1 MVTGSVPTE
10 NLPEKSH
17 EAPKR
22 ERRPLVR
29 NADIDQP
36 STSYQPALQYC
47 DFEDFTNQPEKENI
61 QPWEFE
67 KSNEGEMRI
76 HLHDQLHS
84 VLKYIVVVNSSLEFT
99 IFVFNWPLPDHHP
112 IYKEQKRSLKYL
124 DIAGL
129 FAKIE
134 NTRLCEGLIGNN
146 AIAVATDPTEN
157 PDPNPNTIVR
167 HSVPKAI
174 GVEEPHFEV
183 TLSLRSV
190 ACEVLIDTE
199 SNKKMCKSC
208 ASASNTVD
216 RAARKKSKASATP
229 AKPKASLTACGPE
242 KLRATVKSTRLQVK
256 DLEDRLQELQCKIE
270 EQGIGISESLEKDIL
285 KIMGGQT
292 LDATPHMKFFWQEQM
307 KLLQWAKMGRRYHP
321 QVIRFAL
328 SLHGKSP
335 SAYREVRDSGALILP
350 SERVLRDYKNY
361 FKPKAGI
368 NKENVQSLQAKVS
381 SFTSIQRYV
390 AVVMDEMKIQ
400 SNLVFDKVSGELIGF
415 IDLGDPMTNFATLTN
430 EDLIATHALAFLVR
444 GLCTDLNHIIAYFFT
459 GNVTS
464 FQIMPLFWRTVAVL
478 EVSLNLHVCAAVND
492 GASPNRKFFRL
503 HSKLAQGL
511 DCDIVYKTP
520 NIFAPSQ
527 FIFFFADS
535 PHLMK
540 TARNCL
546 YNSGSGSRSRLMWNN
561 GQYLMFRHIADL
573 FYSDQEFALH
583 TLPKLTLDHIVLTS
597 FSKMKVKLA
606 VQVLSKSVA
615 IALRETAKE
624 DVTGTAEFCEMMN
637 GFFDCTNVR
646 SLTEHVR
653 KKNAFI
659 KPYESAEDERLTWL
673 KDVFLKYLESW
684 RQSTLEREGEYT
696 PDERQKMFLSVQTYE
711 GLKIAVYSHIDAIRF
726 LLSKGFKFVL
736 SERFMQDV
744 LKDYSGHQRDKGR
757 RSDNPTAQQFGYNDL
772 TIAAQ
777 RDIAP
782 AIRGN
787 VGGRYGK
794 VKWHQV
800 SEEPV
805 KKRQK
810 K

>member
-1 MVTGSVPTE
+1 MMV
-10 NLPEKSH
+10 
-17 EAPKR
+17 
-22 ERRPLVR
+22 
-29 NADIDQP
+29 
-36 STSYQPALQYC
+36 
-47 DFEDFTNQPEKENI
+47 
-61 QPWEFE
+61 
-67 KSNEGEMRI
+67 
-76 HLHDQLHS
+76 
-84 VLKYIVVVNSSLEFT
+84 
-99 IFVFNWPLPDHHP
+99 HH
-112 IYKEQKRSLKYL
+112 R
-124 DIAGL
+124 
-129 FAKIE
+129 
-134 NTRLCEGLIGNN
+134 
-146 AIAVATDPTEN
+146 
-157 PDPNPNTIVR
+157 
-167 HSVPKAI
+167 
-174 GVEEPHFEV
+174 
-183 TLSLRSV
+183 
-190 ACEVLIDTE
+190 TE
-199 SNKKMCKSC
+199 S
-208 ASASNTVD
+208 
-216 RAARKKSKASATP
+216 
-229 AKPKASLTACGPE
+229 
-242 KLRATVKSTRLQVK
+242 
-256 DLEDRLQELQCKIE
+256 
-270 EQGIGISESLEKDIL
+270 
-285 KIMGGQT
+285 
-292 LDATPHMKFFWQEQM
+292 
-307 KLLQWAKMGRRYHP
+307 
-321 QVIRFAL
+321 
-328 SLHGKSP
+328 
-335 SAYREVRDSGALILP
+335 
-350 SERVLRDYKNY
+350 
-361 FKPKAGI
+361 
-368 NKENVQSLQAKVS
+368 
-381 SFTSIQRYV
+381 
-390 AVVMDEMKIQ
+390 
-400 SNLVFDKVSGELIGF
+400 
-415 IDLGDPMTNFATLTN
+415 
-430 EDLIATHALAFLVR
+430 FL
-444 GLCTDLNHIIAYFFT
+444 
-459 GNVTS
+459 
-464 FQIMPLFWRTVAVL
+464 
-478 EVSLNLHVCAAVND
+478 
-492 GASPNRKFFRL
+492 RL

-511 DCDIVYKTP
+511 DYDIVYKTP

-527 FIFFFADS
+527 LIFFFADS

-597 FSKMKVKLA
+597 FSKMKVKLT

-646 SLTEHVR
+646 SLTAHVR

-659 KPYESAEDERLTWL
+659 KPYEFAEDERLTWL

-744 LKDYSGHQRDKGR
+744 LEDYFGHQRDKGR

-782 AIRGN
+782 VIRGN
-787 VGGRYGK
+787 VGGPYCN

-805 KKRQK
+805 KKREK